1 LKKTLERGLGK
12 KQRVPCR
19 SPRESL
25 GEILHGIGKPKDNV
39 RETPRIT
46 LEKTP
51 EETPEQTL
59 DRT

>member
-1 LKKTLERGLGK
+1 LGK
-12 KQRVPCR
+12 NQRVPWR
-19 SPRESL
+19 SPR
-25 GEILHGIGKPKDNV
+25 EILHGIGKPKDNV